1 MTSGKLTLTCIIL
14 AGALAAPG
22 LAAHEPGLPETAAEK
37 ENYVRE
43 NMRKVQAAAEGYA
56 SHHQGR
62 YPTKIDNAFHSYFPF
77 GGADDQNFSTLSC
90 IYNPYTHT
98 KELPVVGKVKTVE
111 QARRQKSRR
120 IAEGVTEY
128 SPIENGKSYVILGC
142 GLKGA
147 IVPAGTNGSEGKTP
161 YVLTSSTDLAIRA
174 NMLAVQWAA
183 EMYAESHQRFP
194 IAIDDQ
200 FKNCFPSQDLAHKGT
215 GLPLRNPF
223 TQKLEWP
230 ILGKLK
236 NAREARFTP
245 PGYLKAGVIE
255 YNSIDGGKDY
265 AIRAGGKDGKALMRH
280 HNAKQTLILSK
291 EGDI

>member
-1 MTSGKLTLTCIIL
+1 MSLP
-14 AGALAAPG
+14 A
-22 LAAHEPGLPETAAEK
+22 LAAHEPGLPETQAEK

-62 YPTKIDNAFHSYFPF
+62 YPTKIDDAFHSYFPY
-77 GGADDQNFSTLSC
+77 GGSDDQNFSTLSC

-98 KELPVVGKVKTVE
+98 KELPVLGKVKSVE
-111 QARRQKSRR
+111 QARSEKSRR
-120 IAEGVTEY
+120 LAEGVTEY
-128 SPIENGKSYVILGC
+128 SPVENGKSYVILGG

-147 IVPAGTNGSEGKTP
+147 IVPQGLSGPEAKTP
-161 YVLTSSTDLAIRA
+161 YVITSSSDLALRA

-183 EMYAESHQRFP
+183 EMYAESHNRFP
-194 IAIDDQ
+194 LAVDDQ
-200 FKNCFPSQDLAHKGT
+200 FKKCFPSQDPAHKNI

-230 ILGKLK
+230 VLGNQKTV
-236 NAREARFTP
+236 RDARFTP
-245 PGYLKAGVIE
+245 PGDLKAGVIE
-255 YNSIDGGKDY
+255 YNPIDGGKDY

-280 HNAKQTLILSK
+280 NNAKQTLILSK
-291 EGDI
+291 EGQI

>member
-1 MTSGKLTLTCIIL
+1 MPAVKLPLINLAL
-14 AGALAAPG
+14 AGFFLLPAF
-22 LAAHEPGLPETAAEK
+22 AAHEPGLPETAAEK

-62 YPTKIDNAFHSYFPF
+62 YPTKIDDAFHSYFPF
-77 GGADDQNFSTLSC
+77 GGSDDQNFSTLSC

-98 KELPVVGKVKTVE
+98 KELPVLGKVKTVE
-111 QARRQKSRR
+111 QARSHNSRR

-128 SPIENGKSYVILGC
+128 SPIENGKSYVILG
-142 GLKGA
+142 GGPKGA
-147 IVPAGTNGSEGKTP
+147 IVPAGTNGADAKTP
-161 YVLTSSTDLAIRA
+161 FVLTSSPDLALRA

-183 EMYAESHQRFP
+183 EMYAESHQSFP
-194 IAIDDQ
+194 VALDDQ
-200 FKNCFPSQDLAHKGT
+200 FKNCFPSQDPAHKGK

-230 ILGKLK
+230 ILGKLR

-245 PGYLKAGVIE
+245 PGDLKAGVIE

>member
-1 MTSGKLTLTCIIL
+1 MTSGKLTLTSMIL
-14 AGALAAPG
+14 AGTLLLPA
-22 LAAHEPGLPETAAEK
+22 LAAHEPALPETQAEK

-62 YPTKIDNAFHSYFPF
+62 YPTKIDDAFHSYFPF
-77 GGADDQNFSTLSC
+77 GGSDDQNFSTLSC
-90 IYNPYTHT
+90 TYNPYTHT
-98 KELPVVGKVKTVE
+98 KELPVLGKVKTVE
-111 QARRQKSRR
+111 HARSRTSRR
-120 IAEGVTEY
+120 IAEGKTEY
-128 SPIENGKSYVILGC
+128 SPIENGKSYVILGG
-142 GLKGA
+142 GLNGA
-147 IVPAGTNGSEGKTP
+147 IVPEPDAKTP
-161 YVLTSSTDLAIRA
+161 YFLTSSPDLAIRA

-194 IAIDDQ
+194 VALDDQ
-200 FKNCFPSQDLAHKGT
+200 FKKCFPSQDTAHRGT

-245 PGYLKAGVIE
+245 PGDLKAGLIE

-265 AIRAGGKDGKALMRH
+265 AIRAGGKDGKAIMRH

-291 EGDI
+291 EGGI